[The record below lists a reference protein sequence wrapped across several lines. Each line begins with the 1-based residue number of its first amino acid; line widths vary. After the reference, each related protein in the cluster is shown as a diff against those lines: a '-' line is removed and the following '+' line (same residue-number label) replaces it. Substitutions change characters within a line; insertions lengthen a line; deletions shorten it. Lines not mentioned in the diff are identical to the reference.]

1 MENYRERI
9 SGRDKFT
16 VLKELSLD
24 GMLYYPDEV
33 IYLPPDHRRVQAMK
47 KAWVC
52 ADCGTRSDAKVK
64 ACSKCGG
71 PRVTEEYVGGIK
83 PFETPKLEAPREFLP
98 SMKIRKPGL
107 QEWIAKKLVS
117 GLNTLD
123 GETYQPG
130 QHAWGDVPPH
140 PEHFWKLGEEPKPKV
155 PQTVWRPCSF
165 GKKIAGG
172 YPWICT
178 FPTAVQN
185 LTGSDDNG
193 RRVSPGD
200 IVWTPDPI
208 PPRPGQRIF
217 VLGKEVPGRPGE
229 EPTIEPDPEG
239 DAIIREELERVDGD
253 KKSK

>member
-9 SGRDKFT
+9 SGRAKFT

-24 GMLYYPDEV
+24 GALYYPGEI
-33 IYLPPDHRRVQAMK
+33 IYLPPAHRRVQAMK

-52 ADCGTRSDAKVK
+52 RDCGTRSNAKVK
-64 ACSKCGG
+64 TCSKCGG
-71 PRVTEEYVGGIK
+71 PRVTEEYLGGIK
-83 PFETPKLEAPREFLP
+83 PFETPKPEVPRELLP

-107 QEWIAKKLVS
+107 QAWVAKALVS

-140 PEHFWKLGEEPKPKV
+140 PKHFWKLGEEPKPKV
-155 PQTVWRPCSF
+155 PPTPWRDFSYEKRIPD
-165 GKKIAGG
+165 G
-172 YPWICT
+172 YCWQVLRPQ
-178 FPTAVQN
+178 AVMN
-185 LTGSDDNG
+185 LPGDNNG
-193 RRVSPGD
+193 RRLDAGAH
-200 IVWTPDPI
+200 VWTREPR
-208 PPRPGQRIF
+208 PPRDGSKCFI
-217 VLGKEVPGRPGE
+217 LCKEVPGRPGE